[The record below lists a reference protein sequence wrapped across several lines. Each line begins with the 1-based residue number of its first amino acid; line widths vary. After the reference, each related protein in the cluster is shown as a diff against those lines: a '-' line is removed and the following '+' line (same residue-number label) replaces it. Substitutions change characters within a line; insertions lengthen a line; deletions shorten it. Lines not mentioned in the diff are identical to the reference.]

1 MLRNIG
7 CIVTSKNLIS
17 IMVPIELLDKLEEFR
32 YDIGAESKKIYLS
45 EKYAQ
50 FQFSSKS
57 ITYFLSFIFGEK

>member
-1 MLRNIG
+1 
-7 CIVTSKNLIS
+7 
-17 IMVPIELLDKLEEFR
+17 MVPIELLDKLEEFR